1 MTMSKP
7 NTATVI
13 GLVLGLM
20 VSGGV
25 HPASAQIGTWVPKLK
40 VPTARSYLFRGEAA
54 VATGVYAIGGYN
66 GSVLNTVEFYT
77 PATNTWASEAP
88 LPTATMDGAVQV
100 VSGEVY
106 AIGGTTTAAGGAV
119 ATVLQYDPMS
129 NTWTPKSP
137 MPTARRSLAS
147 AVVNNKIYAISGVDA
162 TDTVTAVVEMYDPG
176 ADTWT
181 PKASIPVP
189 RQYLTAEAV
198 NGKIYTFGGNSS
210 QTFVDE
216 YDPTTDTWTP
226 KASMPLVINV
236 ANSATVSNKIY
247 VLGGNFSTTVLEY
260 DPASD
265 MWLGPLASMPTQREL
280 AATGAVNGKLYV
292 IGGGFGSSANEEFT
306 PPASTP
312 PLDSDFDG
320 VPDTTDNCQFVSN
333 SNQKD
338 TDADGV
344 GDACDNC
351 PNDFNPAQSDG
362 NQNGIGDV
370 CDTGTPTPLTLTQV
384 RLKASKPSRGNG
396 TILVR
401 GNLDP
406 SEYGTLA
413 DALANDFIIA
423 ITGVGLTKPEKMSF
437 PGVRCFILGKV
448 TECVGNGGE
457 VVTFRP
463 QASGNLLTVKIT
475 AQNRSFVPPLSGQP
489 PAAVTLTL
497 GNLDRRAQSG
507 SCTVPASGKSA
518 NCH

>member
-1 MTMSKP
+1 MGKQNRLTLIALV
-7 NTATVI
+7 T
-13 GLVLGLM
+13 GLIIAQ
-20 VSGGV
+20 GV
-25 HPASAQIGTWVPKLK
+25 PASAQLGSWAQKLK
-40 VPTARSYLFRGEAA
+40 MPTARSYLFRGEAA

-88 LPTATMDGAVQV
+88 LPTATMDGTVQV
-100 VSGEVY
+100 VGGEVY

-119 ATVLQYDPMS
+119 TMVLQYDPVS

-162 TDTVTAVVEMYDPG
+162 SNTVTGVVEMYDAG
-176 ADTWT
+176 TDTWT
-181 PKASIPVP
+181 PKMPIPVP
-189 RQYLTAEAV
+189 QQYLTAEAV
-198 NGKIYTFGGNSS
+198 NGKIYVFGGNAFP
-210 QTFVDE
+210 TLVDE
-216 YDPTTDTWTP
+216 YDPAMDTWTP
-226 KASMPLVINV
+226 QASVPLVVNV
-236 ANSATVSNKIY
+236 PNTATVNNKIY
-247 VLGGNFSTTVLEY
+247 ILGGNFSTTVLDF

-265 MWLGPLASMPTQREL
+265 TWVGPLASIPTQREL

-292 IGGGFGSSANEEFT
+292 IGGASGSSANEEFT
-306 PPASTP
+306 PPASAP
-312 PLDSDFDG
+312 PADSDFDG
-320 VPDTTDNCQFVSN
+320 VPDATDNCPFVFN
-333 SNQKD
+333 PDQKD
-338 TDADGV
+338 TDADGI

-401 GNLDP
+401 GALDP
-406 SEYGTLA
+406 SEYGALA
-413 DALANDFIIA
+413 DALANDFTIA
-423 ITGVGLTKPEKMSF
+423 ITGVGLTKPEKMTF
-437 PGVRCFILGKV
+437 AGVSCFVLGKV
-448 TECVGNGGE
+448 TECIGHGGE

-463 QASGNLLTVKIT
+463 QASGSLLTVKIT
-475 AQNRSFVPPLSGQP
+475 AQNRSFVPPLSAQP
-489 PAAVTLTL
+489 PATVTLTL
-497 GNLDRRAQSG
+497 ANLDRRAPTG
-507 SCTVPASGKSA
+507 SCTAPASGKSV